1 MRLYLLIG
9 ATLLAIVA
17 AVWLRLDYLDGERD
31 RLADELDLSQQGVTQ
46 LQETIRLTEEAFAER
61 DLHDEK
67 VTNEL
72 KDARDENKRLAADV
86 AAGRRRLLVNASC
99 PAVSADTGAGR
110 VDDGRAELAAD
121 ARQPYFAHR
130 EQVTLDEAK
139 LRGLQ
144 TYVRLFCHRPVATE

>member
-9 ATLLAIVA
+9 AALLAIVA

-31 RLADELDLSQQGVTQ
+31 RLADALDLSQQGVTQ

-61 DLHDEK
+61 DRHDEQI
-67 VTNEL
+67 TNEL

-99 PAVSADTGAGR
+99 PAVPADPGAGG

-144 TYVRLFCHRPVATE
+144 AYVRLFCHRSAATE

>member
-9 ATLLAIVA
+9 AALLAIVA
-17 AVWLRLDYLDGERD
+17 AFWLRLDYLDGERD
-31 RLADELDLSQQGVTQ
+31 RLAGELDASQQGVTL
-46 LQETIRLTEEAFAER
+46 LQETVRLTEEAFAQR

-86 AAGRRRLLVNASC
+86 AAGRRRLLVNTSC
-99 PAVSADTGAGR
+99 PAVPADTGSGG

-144 TYVRLFCHRPVATE
+144 AYVRLFCHRPAATE

>member
-1 MRLYLLIG
+1 MLIG

-31 RLADELDLSQQGVTQ
+31 RLADELDLSRQGVTQ

-61 DLHDEK
+61 DRHDEQI
-67 VTNEL
+67 TNEL

-86 AAGRRRLLVNASC
+86 AAGRRRLLVNTSC

-110 VDDGRAELAAD
+110 VDDGGAELAAD

-144 TYVRLFCHRPVATE
+144 AYVQLFCRRPALD

>member
-1 MRLYLLIG
+1 MRLYLLI
-9 ATLLAIVA
+9 AAALLAIIA

-31 RLADELDLSQQGVTQ
+31 RLADELDLSQQGVTL
-46 LQETIRLTEEAFAER
+46 LQETVRLTEEAFAQR
-61 DLHDEK
+61 DLHDEQ

-72 KDARDENKRLAADV
+72 KDARNENKRLAADV
-86 AAGRRRLLVNASC
+86 AAGRRRLLVNTSC

-110 VDDGRAELAAD
+110 VDDGGTELAAD

-144 TYVRLFCHRPVATE
+144 AYVRLFCHRPAATE

>member
-9 ATLLAIVA
+9 AALLAVVV

-31 RLADELDLSQQGVTQ
+31 RLADALKLSQQGVTQ
-46 LQETIRLTEEAFAER
+46 LQETIRLTEEEFAER
-61 DLHDEK
+61 DRHDEQATK
-67 VTNEL
+67 DL

-99 PAVSADTGAGR
+99 PAVPADTGAGR

-144 TYVRLFCHRPVATE
+144 TYVRLFCHRPAATE

>member
-9 ATLLAIVA
+9 AALLAVVA
-17 AVWLRLDYLDGERD
+17 AVWLRLNYLDDERD
-31 RLADELDLSQQGVTQ
+31 RLADALDLSQQGVTQ

-61 DLHDEK
+61 DRHDEQI
-67 VTNEL
+67 TNEL

-86 AAGRRRLLVNASC
+86 AAGHRRLLVNASC

-110 VDDGRAELAAD
+110 MDDGGAELAAD

-144 TYVRLFCHRPVATE
+144 AYVRLFCRRPALD

>member
-9 ATLLAIVA
+9 AALLGLASA
-17 AVWLRLDYLDGERD
+17 AWLRLDYLDGERD
-31 RLADELDLSQQGVTQ
+31 RLADELDLSRQGVTQ

-61 DLHDEK
+61 DRHDEQATK
-67 VTNEL
+67 EL
-72 KDARDENKRLAADV
+72 KDVRDENKRLAADV

-99 PAVSADTGAGR
+99 PAMPADTSAGR
-110 VDDGRAELAAD
+110 VDDGRAELATD

-144 TYVRLFCHRPVATE
+144 TYVRLFCHRPAPN

>member
-9 ATLLAIVA
+9 ATLLAIAA

-46 LQETIRLTEEAFAER
+46 LQETIRLTEEAFAQR

-86 AAGRRRLLVNASC
+86 AAGRRRLLVNTSC

-110 VDDGRAELAAD
+110 VDDGGAELAAD

-144 TYVRLFCHRPVATE
+144 AYVRLFCHSPALD